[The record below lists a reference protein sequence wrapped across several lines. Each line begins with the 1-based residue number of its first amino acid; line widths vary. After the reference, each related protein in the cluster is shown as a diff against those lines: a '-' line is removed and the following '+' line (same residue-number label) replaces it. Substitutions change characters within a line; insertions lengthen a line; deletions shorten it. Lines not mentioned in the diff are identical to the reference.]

1 MTPSCSSCDCDVSC
15 LRKSSC
21 CPSKFLQI
29 SNISS
34 NIDSVTD
41 SRQNNITSKAPLTC
55 LTPFWNIHSGF
66 HGTSY
71 WMVDVCPNGESCSP
85 DRSLWR
91 NMSLF
96 TPVTSISTNETYRYR
111 GCALCNGEEEK
122 ALQAWKQD
130 QIVCRT
136 RADLLSA
143 KLPSDV
149 FVDEPDEI
157 AACNIL
163 FSPPSTVQGSEISCL
178 SFDRVLCNQSG
189 TLDSDQAFLIEACDT
204 FNIPYVTTETTFKN
218 VYCAI
223 CNFPSLTL
231 MPIEYYK
238 DVGYGPS
245 DTFPVFSALID
256 FKENIKPA
264 YETPDGM
271 FCAPGK
277 IHNQHLLS
285 LCVPSRYY
293 KKSPNNQ
300 EIELCYDWY
309 SRLAVSEPLHSQQS
323 VYDEVNAYLSL
334 TCLSLS
340 TGGSI
345 LTIVSYCVRSGPLS
359 SAGSNI
365 VILSIF
371 LISANTVYS
380 LSKFLAFSKLL
391 CLITGI
397 LVHFLWLSVMFWMSL
412 SSFMIFNSF
421 TNFSNVAFKQK
432 SSVLRLLLVNCLL
445 CSLFIVTNVIISHYS
460 TGGEN
465 FGYSTSTCYIA
476 DPSMILYTF
485 VLPVG
490 AAVCVNTFMFI
501 VTVSR
506 IYQKEEVRKSRDQ
519 KKVSAYFRLST
530 LTGVSWC
537 FGFLAQM
544 TSLEVFSFLHT
555 VFGAGQGVFLYLAF
569 GLPLGFKCNPVH
581 KKSTESS
588 NTRTS
593 NQ

>member
-1 MTPSCSSCDCDVSC
+1 MFLLLKIPLFLIATYACREVTGFMMFANIVNPSEDDIRDAYNITSWIVNETAREMLVQYLVLCPEQDMCLGDDFKRKHVFDMTLTPSCSSCDCDVSC

-96 TPVTSISTNETYRYR
+96 TPVTSISTNETYLYR

-122 ALQAWKQD
+122 VLQAWKQG

-143 KLPSDV
+143 NLPSDV

-189 TLDSDQAFLIEACDT
+189 TLDSDQAFLIEACDL
-204 FNIPYVTTETTFKN
+204 FNIPYVTTQTTFKN
-218 VYCAI
+218 VYCAL
-223 CNFPSLTL
+223 CNFPDPSLTL
-231 MPIEYYK
+231 MPIEYYT

-264 YETPDGM
+264 YETPDEM

-277 IHNQHLLS
+277 IHNQHLVGTCTLHGHAYNI
-285 LCVPSRYY
+285 LRYE
-293 KKSPNNQ
+293 KF
-300 EIELCYDWY
+300 IY
-309 SRLAVSEPLHSQQS
+309 SE
-323 VYDEVNAYLSL
+323 Y
-334 TCLSLS
+334 
-340 TGGSI
+340 I
-345 LTIVSYCVRSGPLS
+345 I
-359 SAGSNI
+359 
-365 VILSIF
+365 
-371 LISANTVYS
+371 
-380 LSKFLAFSKLL
+380 
-391 CLITGI
+391 
-397 LVHFLWLSVMFWMSL
+397 
-412 SSFMIFNSF
+412 
-421 TNFSNVAFKQK
+421 NFF
-432 SSVLRLLLVNCLL
+432 
-445 CSLFIVTNVIISHYS
+445 
-460 TGGEN
+460 
-465 FGYSTSTCYIA
+465 
-476 DPSMILYTF
+476 
-485 VLPVG
+485 
-490 AAVCVNTFMFI
+490 
-501 VTVSR
+501 
-506 IYQKEEVRKSRDQ
+506 
-519 KKVSAYFRLST
+519 
-530 LTGVSWC
+530 
-537 FGFLAQM
+537 
-544 TSLEVFSFLHT
+544 
-555 VFGAGQGVFLYLAF
+555 
-569 GLPLGFKCNPVH
+569 
-581 KKSTESS
+581 
-588 NTRTS
+588 
-593 NQ
+593 